1 MKGGEP
7 MPAKDEMKT
16 LLKLEGTGMLQG
28 FINILIQ
35 EDHNAGI

>member
-1 MKGGEP
+1 
-7 MPAKDEMKT
+7 MPAKEGIKT

-28 FINILIQ
+28 FIYNLIQ